1 MPFRVPAPSAARQ
14 RLHRALSLPSSS
26 VKRVKCSHTADRGGI
41 LRRRRFRPWP
51 MSSPSAMIDQPNADQ
66 TNCQVFSLHDEIY
79 AAVVMYMVDRNWAKT
94 EL

>member
-1 MPFRVPAPSAARQ
+1 
-14 RLHRALSLPSSS
+14 
-26 VKRVKCSHTADRGGI
+26 
-41 LRRRRFRPWP
+41 